1 MSNLTLYAKW
11 EEIITYTIHFEM
23 NGYGEPI
30 ESITRLEYIPEL
42 PKPSSSQKS
51 FGGWYYDK
59 ELSSK
64 AFAGDIL
71 DSNITL
77 YAKWNDKSNV
87 EILRAEGD
95 LETAY
100 AEWSAVPEA
109 NSYNVYYKKSTEPEE
124 KYVALDK
131 MLIREYSDKFRAD
144 VLGLAA
150 GNYTIKVVAVFGMDE
165 SEHGAEE
172 DVTVLAHT
180 RSGFAF
186 AEDSPFKTASGA
198 YNDDGTLR
206 LGAQVIYVTAKN
218 AKTVKATVQGQEY
231 AGFQN
236 IIYAK
241 QKAGSTD
248 ILDFRIIGEIKR
260 DDLDDYLSKEEGIQI
275 KGAKAYQNMNITIEG
290 VGEDATFN
298 GFGFLIRNC
307 GNVEMRNFGIVN
319 FMDDGISIDTNNCNL
334 WIHNVD
340 FFYGSPGGDSD
351 QAKGDGSLDI
361 KKHSRY
367 ITASYNH
374 FWDSG
379 KCNLQGM
386 KSEATEDYITYHH
399 NWYDHSDSR
408 HPRIRT
414 CSVHVYNNYFDGNS
428 KYGVGITMGGSAFVE
443 NNYFRN
449 CHNPML
455 SSNQGT
461 DALGDGTFS
470 GETGGIIKAFGNHI
484 EGGNSIIWYSQNA
497 LSFDAYLASSRD
509 EKLPSAIKTLAGGT
523 SYNNFDTSSTFYI
536 YEVDSAEVAK
546 DKVMKYAGRINGGDL
561 QFVFDNEKEDSNY
574 DVIPELKQ
582 MVLNYK
588 TKLIRILGES

>member
-1 MSNLTLYAKW
+1 M
-11 EEIITYTIHFEM
+11 
-23 NGYGEPI
+23 
-30 ESITRLEYIPEL
+30 
-42 PKPSSSQKS
+42 
-51 FGGWYYDK
+51 
-59 ELSSK
+59 
-64 AFAGDIL
+64 
-71 DSNITL
+71 
-77 YAKWNDKSNV
+77 
-87 EILRAEGD
+87 
-95 LETAY
+95 
-100 AEWSAVPEA
+100 
-109 NSYNVYYKKSTEPEE
+109 
-124 KYVALDK
+124 
-131 MLIREYSDKFRAD
+131 
-144 VLGLAA
+144 
-150 GNYTIKVVAVFGMDE
+150 
-165 SEHGAEE
+165 
-172 DVTVLAHT
+172 
-180 RSGFAF
+180 
-186 AEDSPFKTASGA
+186 
-198 YNDDGTLR
+198 
-206 LGAQVIYVTAKN
+206 
-218 AKTVKATVQGQEY
+218 
-231 AGFQN
+231 
-236 IIYAK
+236 
-241 QKAGSTD
+241 
-248 ILDFRIIGEIKR
+248 
-260 DDLDDYLSKEEGIQI
+260 
-275 KGAKAYQNMNITIEG
+275 
-290 VGEDATFN
+290 
-298 GFGFLIRNC
+298 
-307 GNVEMRNFGIVN
+307 
-319 FMDDGISIDTNNCNL
+319 
-334 WIHNVD
+334 
-340 FFYGSPGGDSD
+340 
-351 QAKGDGSLDI
+351 DI

-443 NNYFRN
+443 NNFFRN

-509 EKLPSAIKTLAGGT
+509 EKLPSTIKTLAGGT

-546 DKVMKYAGRINGGDL
+546 DKVMKYAGRINGGDI

-588 TKLIRILGES
+588 TKLIRILGEN